1 MKEELLNYLKNQTAF
16 LDLNELSD
24 LFTASKLA
32 EIFKVKRNTVS
43 QYLNQLTENGEL
55 VKINSRP
62 VYYFHKGAF
71 EKQFFALSTNYYESV
86 QEILSEQ
93 PMFGKNRI
101 SFHF

>member
-16 LDLNELSD
+16 LNLEDLSE

-32 EIFKVKRNTVS
+32 EVFKVKRNTVS
-43 QYLNQLTENGEL
+43 QYLNQLTESGEL

-71 EKQFFALSTNYYESV
+71 EKQFLGYA
-86 QEILSEQ
+86 
-93 PMFGKNRI
+93 RI
-101 SFHF
+101 IMKAFK

>member
-55 VKINSRP
+55 VKN
-62 VYYFHKGAF
+62 K
-71 EKQFFALSTNYYESV
+71 FASSLLFS
-86 QEILSEQ
+86 QR
-93 PMFGKNRI
+93 RI
-101 SFHF
+101 